1 VRTLLKLLLGS
12 LLLVLIVALGT
23 EVVALHR
30 SALPLPD
37 QGNPPV
43 VVRKSTTAPMPPKT
57 VRPVAIHHAAPLK
70 LRKSALPAHNKAP
83 AN

>member
-1 VRTLLKLLLGS
+1 MRTLLKILLGS
-12 LLLVLIVALGT
+12 LLLLLLVALGT

-30 SALPLPD
+30 SALPLP
-37 QGNPPV
+37 GLTAPPM

-57 VRPVAIHHAAPLK
+57 VRLVVAHHSSPIK
-70 LRKSALPAHNKAP
+70 TRESALPAHNKAP

>member
-1 VRTLLKLLLGS
+1 MRTLLKLLLGS

-30 SALPLPD
+30 SALPLPT
-37 QGNPPV
+37 QTTSPV
-43 VVRKSTTAPMPPKT
+43 VVRKSTTAPMPPKM
-57 VRPVAIHHAAPLK
+57 VRPVADHRPPPTK
-70 LRKSALPAHNKAP
+70 LRKAALPVHDKAP

>member
-1 VRTLLKLLLGS
+1 MRTLLKILLGS

-30 SALPLPD
+30 IAPALTA
-37 QGNPPV
+37 QTAPV
-43 VVRKSTTAPMPPKT
+43 VVRKSTTAPVPPKT
-57 VRPVAIHHAAPLK
+57 VRPVATHRPPCK
-70 LRKSALPAHNKAP
+70 LRKTALPIHHNAP

>member
-1 VRTLLKLLLGS
+1 MRTLLKILLGS
-12 LLLVLIVALGT
+12 LLLVLLVALGT

-30 SALPLPD
+30 SALPLPG
-37 QGNPPV
+37 QTAPPM

-57 VRPVAIHHAAPLK
+57 VRLVVVHSP
-70 LRKSALPAHNKAP
+70 LPARPRNAAVPVPHNAP